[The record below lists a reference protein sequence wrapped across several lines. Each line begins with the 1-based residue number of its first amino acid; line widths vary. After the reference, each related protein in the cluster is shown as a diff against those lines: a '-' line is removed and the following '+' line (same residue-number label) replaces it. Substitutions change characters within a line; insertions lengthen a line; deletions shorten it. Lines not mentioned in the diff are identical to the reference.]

1 MRALILTTLVA
12 SMVVATASQ
21 ARDSAEDITTVKNVT
36 FKDLDLNTPSG
47 LRQLHRRIASATDAV
62 CGSYSATEHHDDK
75 SMKQCRDDAAKQ
87 VNSQVA
93 RIRESMNPKMSANA
107 RH

>member
-36 FKDLDLNTPSG
+36 FKDLDLNTPPGSG
-47 LRQLHRRIASATDAV
+47 SFTGGSHRPLMLYADP
-62 CGSYSATEHHDDK
+62 
-75 SMKQCRDDAAKQ
+75 
-87 VNSQVA
+87 
-93 RIRESMNPKMSANA
+93 IRLPSTMMTKA
-107 RH
+107 